1 MAFRWIVP
9 MCPSNGFGTVKM
21 VSIRRGSGP
30 AEPKAA
36 EPVEPLTRGRD
47 QSGPLIARRPAVLRI
62 LDPELATL
70 HGETIK
76 QSRESLRPVDA
87 MPRREDRVAADRD
100 REEHQAAW
108 LEKRPQARHR

>member
-30 AEPKAA
+30 AEPETA
-36 EPVEPLTRGRD
+36 EPVEPLTRGRG
-47 QSGPLIARRPAVLRI
+47 QGGPLVARRPAVLRI

-70 HGETIK
+70 HGESL
-76 QSRESLRPVDA
+76 QQPREPLRPVDA
-87 MPRREDRVAADRD
+87 MPRCEDGVAADRN
-100 REEHQAAW
+100 REE
-108 LEKRPQARHR
+108 